1 MLRAQSVDTLRT
13 GMKVGRDVLD
23 LDGKVIVKSGVVL
36 TADIIQNLNGKN
48 VFSVYIDVPE
58 EDIHTDLVGNE
69 FLLDGDYIERY
80 KKTYSRTQNIYYK
93 LGRENVLDMD
103 DLEYIINKDN
113 VKELCDGATAVSQI
127 HNMTRDGD
135 YIIHHAT
142 NVGILAGLMA
152 KWMRLPWDQTRE
164 LVMAGLLSN
173 VGKMKVPREIL
184 DKTGKLDPEELEKI
198 RNHPG
203 YGYDML
209 KLSELKNYTEVLMA
223 ILQYHERCDGSGYP
237 NRLKADAICDYA
249 KIVAVLDIYDAMA
262 ANRSYAK
269 RNSPFDVFKILYDD
283 VLKGKLDTK
292 YSILFISKLCHSMQG
307 NWVGL
312 SNGQRAKIVYI
323 NESRFTS
330 MPIVQTTRGE
340 FIDLNSNREVKIEAL
355 LTANEV
361 N

>member
-1 MLRAQSVDTLRT
+1 MLRAHNVDTLRT
-13 GMKVGRDVLD
+13 GMKVGRNVLD
-23 LDGKVIVKSGVVL
+23 LDGKVIIKSGVTL
-36 TADIIQNLNGKN
+36 TADMIQSLSGKN

-58 EDIHTDLVGNE
+58 EEIHTDLVGNE
-69 FLLDGDYIERY
+69 YLLDGDYVERY
-80 KKTYSRTQNIYYK
+80 KKTYSRVQNIYYK
-93 LGRENVLDMD
+93 LGRENVLELA
-103 DLEYIINKDN
+103 DLEEVISQDN
-113 VKELCDGATAVSQI
+113 IKELCDGATAVSQI

-152 KWMRLPWDQTRE
+152 KWMRAPWEKTRE
-164 LVMAGLLSN
+164 LVMAGLLCN

-184 DKTGKLDPEELEKI
+184 DKTGKLDPEELQKI
-198 RNHPG
+198 KNHPG

-209 KLSELKNYTEVLMA
+209 KLTELKKYNDVLLA

-237 NRLKADAICDYA
+237 NRLKEDAICDYA
-249 KIVAVLDIYDAMA
+249 KIAAILDIYDAMA

-292 YSILFISKLCHSMQG
+292 YSILFISNLCHSLQG

-323 NESRFTS
+323 NESRITS
-330 MPIVQTTRGE
+330 MPIVQTTKGE
-340 FIDLNSNREVKIEAL
+340 FFDLNIKSDIKIEAL

-361 N
+361 S

>member
-23 LDGKVIVKSGVVL
+23 LDGKVIVKNGTVL
-36 TADIIQNLNGKN
+36 TADTIQSLSGKN

-58 EDIHTDLVGNE
+58 EEIHTDLVGHE
-69 FLLDGDYIERY
+69 YLLDGEYVQRY
-80 KKTYSRTQNIYYK
+80 KKTYSRVQNIYYK
-93 LGRENVLDMD
+93 LGRENVLELA
-103 DLEYIINKDN
+103 DLEEIISKDN
-113 VKELCDGATAVSQI
+113 IAELCVGATAVSQI

-135 YIIHHAT
+135 YVIHHAT

-152 KWMRLPWDQTRE
+152 KWMRTPWEKTRE

-184 DKTGKLDPEELEKI
+184 DKTGKLDPEELQKI
-198 RNHPG
+198 KNHPG

-209 KLSELKNYTEVLMA
+209 KLSEINKHIEVLNA

-237 NRLKADAICDYA
+237 NRLKGDAICDYA
-249 KIVAVLDIYDAMA
+249 KIVAILDIYDAMA

-269 RNSPFDVFKILYDD
+269 RNSPFDVFKILYED

-292 YSILFISKLCHSMQG
+292 YSILFISKLCHSLNG

-323 NESRFTS
+323 DESRVTS
-330 MPIVQTTRGE
+330 MPIVQTTKGE
-340 FIDLNSNREVKIEAL
+340 FINLNKSSDLKIEAL